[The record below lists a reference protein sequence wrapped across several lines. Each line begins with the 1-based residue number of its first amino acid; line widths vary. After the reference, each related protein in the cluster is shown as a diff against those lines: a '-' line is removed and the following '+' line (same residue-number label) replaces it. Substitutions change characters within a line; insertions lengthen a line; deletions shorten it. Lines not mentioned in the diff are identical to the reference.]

1 MPAIIITYTF
11 IFLIG
16 LVIGIFVNACVDCF
30 SKGNGFTTKRN
41 CGNCNARVAWYD
53 RIPVTSFLLLK
64 GRCRSCGAK
73 VNIQYPL
80 VELANG
86 VLYVI
91 VFMANGS
98 NLLSILY
105 CLMTSAFLVISIND
119 ERTLE
124 IPFAC
129 NVFIGVLGIFAI
141 ALDWKNLLSYIIG
154 FLCVSGALYL
164 LYILTK
170 GALIGGGDVKLMA
183 AAGLMLGWK
192 KVTLAFFLACIIG
205 SMIHVIRMKVSK
217 ADRVLAM
224 GPYLCIALW
233 LCALWGDGMI
243 AWYLGLLGH

>member
-1 MPAIIITYTF
+1 MPEIYITYT
-11 IFLIG
+11 IVFLIG
-16 LVIGIFVNACVDCF
+16 IMSGVIVNACIDH
-30 SKGNGFTTKRN
+30 FTNKVRFTLKQN
-41 CGNCNARVAWYD
+41 CGLCQKQFLWYD
-53 RIPVTSFLLLK
+53 TIPVLSFLLLK

-98 NLLSILY
+98 NLLSVLY

-124 IPFAC
+124 IPFPC
-129 NVFIGVLGIFAI
+129 NVFIGILGIFAI

-205 SMIHVIRMKVSK
+205 SVIHVIRMKVSK